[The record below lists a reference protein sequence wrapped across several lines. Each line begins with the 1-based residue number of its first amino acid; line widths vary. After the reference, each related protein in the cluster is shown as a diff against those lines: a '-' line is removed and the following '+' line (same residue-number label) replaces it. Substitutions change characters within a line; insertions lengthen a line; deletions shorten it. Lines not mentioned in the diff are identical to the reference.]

1 MGLAGVSSPVLL
13 TQVARLE
20 EFQRGVEG
28 FRPEMDELCRVA
40 EQCGGGGEG
49 SSHDNDRAKV
59 LAGLMEGYERL
70 KSLGASR
77 GSVLGNF
84 RPQVQLYESSHDA
97 WARLLKGWR
106 ERAATLPSPSC
117 MPNVIQK
124 LLAETKVC
132 MCVVSVCVVGV
143 SEYVCM
149 CVCVWVYGRQRMWW
163 GLVDWFQTD
172 LCNNIGF
179 NFLFWVPAFQVLIC
193 YMYF

>member
-13 TQVARLE
+13 TQVVRLE

-97 WARLLKGWR
+97 WARLLQGWR
-106 ERAATLPSPSC
+106 ERAAALPSPSC
-117 MPNVIQK
+117 MPDVIQK

-132 MCVVSVCVVGV
+132 MCVG
-143 SEYVCM
+143 
-149 CVCVWVYGRQRMWW
+149 
-163 GLVDWFQTD
+163 
-172 LCNNIGF
+172 
-179 NFLFWVPAFQVLIC
+179 
-193 YMYF
+193 